1 MMVLVDTSVWSL
13 ALRRQVMAE
22 SDAGIAK
29 DLAELIKELRVL
41 IIGPIRQELLTG
53 ISEEAKFEELKTR
66 LGIFIDTI
74 MIPKDFEFAAS
85 LSNACRRQ
93 GIQGSHIDFMIC
105 AISIRTG
112 SEIFTL
118 DMDFED
124 YARFV
129 PIKLY
134 RYRKAS

>member
-1 MMVLVDTSVWSL
+1 MMILVDTSVWSL
-13 ALRRQVMAE
+13 ALRRQIISE
-22 SDAGIAK
+22 SDTGITG

-41 IIGPIRQELLTG
+41 MIGPIRQELLSG
-53 ISEEAKFEELKTR
+53 ISEEAKFEELKAK
-66 LGIFIDTI
+66 LGIFTDTS
-74 MIPKDFEFAAS
+74 MISKDFEFAAS
-85 LSNACRRQ
+85 ISNACRRQ

-118 DMDFED
+118 DADFED
-124 YARFV
+124 YACFT

-134 RYRKAS
+134 HYRKAS

>member
-1 MMVLVDTSVWSL
+1 MVLVDTSVWSL